1 MTEPVA
7 HPAQTPLIRHIIP
20 VLAGSLVIA
29 MLTIVT
35 VNWLN
40 ARGWTPP
47 PDAAGASTGF
57 LLFVL
62 GYRTLFALAGCHLAA
77 RLAPAGQPQI
87 RYALA
92 VGVLLLVVGVI
103 TAQSASGQ
111 FPTWYLLAGIVLPI
125 PAAIVGGGTA
135 TRAAVRGVR

>member
-7 HPAQTPLIRHIIP
+7 PPAQTPLIRHIIP

-35 VNWLN
+35 VNWLS
-40 ARGWTPP
+40 ARGWTPAP
-47 PDAAGASTGF
+47 EVAGSSTGF

-62 GYRTLFALAGCHLAA
+62 GYQTLFAVTGCHLAA

-92 VGVLLLVVGVI
+92 VGVLLLVVGVL
-103 TAQSASGQ
+103 TAQSAPGH
-111 FPTWYLLAGIVLPI
+111 FPIWYLVAGIALPI

-135 TRAAVRGVR
+135 TRAMARRDR